1 MGDVYTKARE
11 VQAKTT
17 RDTLHDVE
25 AVVCAYT
32 LGDRLLEV
40 KSYTRSAKLAGEK
53 TGTLDEMRR

>member
-1 MGDVYTKARE
+1 MYKQRHARCRPK
-11 VQAKTT
+11 QP

-32 LGDRLLEV
+32 LGDRLVEV

-53 TGTLDEMRR
+53 TGTLDEMRP